1 LEGSAADILIDG
13 NGYCIR
19 LGNVIYK
26 KEQTEMSN
34 SKILL
39 TYKDDDGSYKIE
51 SVWATKEGNYYRIN
65 NIPFF
70 ATNVAL
76 NDLVSADENDGALY
90 FDTLIEPSGHS
101 VVQMIIFDDKEV
113 IQVGKELEQI
123 GCTWEGSHLKN
134 LISIDIPNEISY
146 AAVKQSLDKG
156 EKDGR
161 WSYKEACLSHKS

>member
-1 LEGSAADILIDG
+1 MLKYWIPSKM
-13 NGYCIR
+13 N
-19 LGNVIYK
+19 K
-26 KEQTEMSN
+26 

-51 SVWATKEGNYYRIN
+51 SVWAIKEGDYYRIN

-76 NDLVSADENDGALY
+76 NDLVSAEEDDGALY
-90 FDTLIEPSGHS
+90 FDKLIDPSGHS
-101 VVQMIIFDDKEV
+101 AVQMIIFDDKEV
-113 IQVGKELEQI
+113 MQVRKELERL
-123 GCTWEGSHLKN
+123 GGTWEGSHIKN
-134 LISIDIPNEISY
+134 LISIDIPNGISY
-146 AAVKQSLDKG
+146 VTVKQYLDNG